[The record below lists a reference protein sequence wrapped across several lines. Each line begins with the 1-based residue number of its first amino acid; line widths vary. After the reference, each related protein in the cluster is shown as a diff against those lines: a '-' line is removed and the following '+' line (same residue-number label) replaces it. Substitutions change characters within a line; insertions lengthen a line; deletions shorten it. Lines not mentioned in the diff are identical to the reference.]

1 MPACPTSRLPSS
13 ARAACSP
20 RSSTRTGCPTCG
32 SPSASRRRCSMRAA
46 ASAAGCSPRRGN
58 RTGPDRGPVRV
69 GPSSPDRKPFEMR
82 VIVVGAGI
90 AGLGAAYRLREQG
103 HQVVLLEKE
112 AEPGGRCRSVPWHG
126 LWAVTGAF
134 AFLGSETNL
143 VEQATKLGLYT
154 PEQLSDLTAA
164 HRWNVLVKR
173 DRALDF
179 GAFDMVAAAKHPFI
193 PLGEKARLL
202 AALPRLAKG
211 MLKADARDITSAVA
225 LDDVDAC
232 EYFRRYSP
240 TFVDYFLE
248 PCMGMFC
255 GYGENDFSLAWA
267 AWSSAG
273 RLSWSGSTM
282 WSFKER
288 GAGKLTW
295 ALGQHLQADAG
306 TDYRLGAAVQRVDV
320 DAQGVRAQ
328 LADGSVDGDA
338 VVIAV
343 PGHQVA
349 PLMPGLDAAR
359 RAFFERIDYAGHHI
373 VYYLLDR
380 PQGELLDTY
389 VLPAADGF
397 RRTGNLRFT
406 DLGDGRTFAHSQWKD
421 WGCRQHAEASTDE
434 LLALAWADVVDA
446 VPALQATRVIDSFIA
461 RQPAAICKRPKGY
474 ITRLKQFR
482 DLGPLPRVAF
492 CGDYLSNST
501 VGQAHWTGLE
511 AAEAL

>member
-1 MPACPTSRLPSS
+1 
-13 ARAACSP
+13 
-20 RSSTRTGCPTCG
+20 
-32 SPSASRRRCSMRAA
+32 
-46 ASAAGCSPRRGN
+46 
-58 RTGPDRGPVRV
+58 
-69 GPSSPDRKPFEMR
+69 MR

-90 AGLGAAYRLREQG
+90 AGLGAAYRLRELG
-103 HQVVLLEKE
+103 HDVVLLERD
-112 AEPGGRCRSVPWHG
+112 AEPGGRCRSVHWHG
-126 LWAVTGAF
+126 LWPVTGAF

-143 VEQATKLGLYT
+143 IEQAQKLGLYT
-154 PEQLSDLTAA
+154 PDQLSDLTAA

-173 DRALDF
+173 RDALDF
-179 GAFDMVAAAKHPFI
+179 GAFDMLAAARHPAI

-202 AALPRLAKG
+202 ATLPKLAKQ
-211 MLKADARDITSAVA
+211 MLSADPRDLTSAVA
-225 LDDVDAC
+225 LDDVNAC

-255 GYGENDFSLAWA
+255 GYGEDDFSLGWA

-273 RLSWSGSTM
+273 RLSWSGGTM

-295 ALGQHLQADAG
+295 ALVRHLAADPG
-306 TDYRLGAAVQRVDV
+306 TELRLGQAVQRVDTH
-320 DAQGVRAQ
+320 
-328 LADGSVDGDA
+328 ADGVQVQLGGETLTGDA
-338 VVIAV
+338 LVMAV

-349 PLMPGLDAAR
+349 ALMPGLDAAR
-359 RAFFERIDYAGHHI
+359 RGFFEQVDYAGHHI

-380 PQGELLDTY
+380 PKGELLDTY

-406 DLGDGRTFAHSQWKD
+406 DLGNGSTFAHSQWKD
-421 WGCRQHAEASTDE
+421 WGCRQHADATTDE
-434 LLALAWADVVDA
+434 LLAMSWADVVDA
-446 VPALQATRVIDSFIA
+446 VPALQGTRVIDSFIS

-474 ITRLKQFR
+474 ITQLKRFR
-482 DLGPLPRVAF
+482 ELGPLPRVAF

-501 VGQAHWTGLE
+501 VGQAHWTGLQ
-511 AAEAL
+511 AAEALNRG

>member
-1 MPACPTSRLPSS
+1 
-13 ARAACSP
+13 
-20 RSSTRTGCPTCG
+20 
-32 SPSASRRRCSMRAA
+32 
-46 ASAAGCSPRRGN
+46 
-58 RTGPDRGPVRV
+58 
-69 GPSSPDRKPFEMR
+69 MR

-90 AGLGAAYRLREQG
+90 AGLGAAWRLREQG
-103 HQVVLLEKE
+103 HEVVLLEKDS
-112 AEPGGRCRSVPWHG
+112 EPGGRCRSVQWHG
-126 LWAVTGAF
+126 IWAVTGAF

-143 VEQATKLGLYT
+143 VEQAKKLRLYT
-154 PEQLSDLTAA
+154 ADQLSDLTAA

-173 DRALDF
+173 REALDF
-179 GAFDMVAAAKHPFI
+179 GAFDMMAAARHPFI
-193 PLGEKARLL
+193 PLKEKAKLL
-202 AALPRLAKG
+202 AALPRMAKA
-211 MLKADARDITSAVA
+211 MLQADARDITSAVA
-225 LDDVDAC
+225 LDDVNAC

-255 GYGENDFSLAWA
+255 GYGEDDFSLAWA

-273 RLSWSGSTM
+273 RLSWSSATM

-295 ALGQHLQADAG
+295 ALGEQLAADAG
-306 TDYRLGAAVQRVDV
+306 VDYRLGQAVHSVLAGADDV
-320 DAQGVRAQ
+320 HVQ
-328 LADGSVDGDA
+328 LADETLTGDA
-338 VVIAV
+338 VVMAV

-359 RAFFERIDYAGHHI
+359 REFFEAVTYAGHHI

-380 PQGELLDTY
+380 PKGELLDTY

-421 WGCRQHAEASTDE
+421 WGCREHADASTEE
-434 LLALAWADVVDA
+434 LLAISWADVVDA
-446 VPALQATRVIDSFIA
+446 VPALQGARVIDSFIA
-461 RQPAAICKRPKGY
+461 QQPAAICKRPKGY
-474 ITRLKQFR
+474 ITRLKRFR
-482 DLGPLPRVAF
+482 ELAPLPRVAF

-511 AAEAL
+511 AARELMAR

>member
-1 MPACPTSRLPSS
+1 
-13 ARAACSP
+13 
-20 RSSTRTGCPTCG
+20 
-32 SPSASRRRCSMRAA
+32 
-46 ASAAGCSPRRGN
+46 
-58 RTGPDRGPVRV
+58 
-69 GPSSPDRKPFEMR
+69 MR

-90 AGLGAAYRLREQG
+90 AGLGAAWRLREQG
-103 HQVVLLEKE
+103 HEVVLLEKDY
-112 AEPGGRCRSVPWHG
+112 EPGGRCRSVQWHG
-126 LWAVTGAF
+126 IWAVTGAF

-143 VEQATKLGLYT
+143 VEQAKKLGLYT
-154 PEQLSDLTAA
+154 SDQLSDLTAA

-173 DRALDF
+173 RETLDF
-179 GAFDMVAAAKHPFI
+179 GAFDMMAAAKHPFI
-193 PLGEKARLL
+193 PLREKAKLL
-202 AALPRLAKG
+202 ATLPRMAKA
-211 MLKADARDITSAVA
+211 MLQADARDITSAVA
-225 LDDVDAC
+225 LDDVNAC

-255 GYGENDFSLAWA
+255 GYGEDDFSLAWA

-273 RLSWSGSTM
+273 RLSWSSATM

-295 ALGQHLQADAG
+295 ALGEHLAADPG
-306 TDYRLGAAVQRVDV
+306 VDYRLGQAVQSVHFD
-320 DAQGVRAQ
+320 
-328 LADGSVDGDA
+328 ADGVQVQLEGQTLSGDA
-338 VVIAV
+338 VVMAV

-359 RAFFERIDYAGHHI
+359 REFFEAVTYAGHHI

-380 PQGELLDTY
+380 PKGELLDTY

-421 WGCRQHAEASTDE
+421 WGCREHADASTEE
-434 LLALAWADVVDA
+434 LLAISWTDVVDA
-446 VPALQATRVIDSFIA
+446 VPALRGTRVIDSFIA
-461 RQPAAICKRPKGY
+461 QQPAAICKRPKGY
-474 ITRLKQFR
+474 ITRLKRFR
-482 DLGPLPRVAF
+482 ELGPLPRVAF

-511 AAEAL
+511 AARELMAR

>member
-1 MPACPTSRLPSS
+1 
-13 ARAACSP
+13 
-20 RSSTRTGCPTCG
+20 
-32 SPSASRRRCSMRAA
+32 
-46 ASAAGCSPRRGN
+46 
-58 RTGPDRGPVRV
+58 
-69 GPSSPDRKPFEMR
+69 

-90 AGLGAAYRLREQG
+90 AGLGAAYRLREAG
-103 HQVVLLEKE
+103 HEVVLLEKD
-112 AEPGGRCRSVPWHG
+112 AEPGGRCRSVQWHG

-143 VEQATKLGLYT
+143 VEQAQKIGLYT
-154 PEQLSDLTAA
+154 ADQLSDLTAA

-173 DRALDF
+173 KEALDF
-179 GAFDMVAAAKHPFI
+179 GAFDMTAAARHPFI

-202 AALPRLAKG
+202 AALPRMARQ
-211 MLKADARDITSAVA
+211 MLQSDPRDITSALA
-225 LDDVDAC
+225 LDDVNAC

-255 GYGENDFSLAWA
+255 GYGEDDYSLGWA
-267 AWSSAG
+267 AWSSVG
-273 RLSWSGSTM
+273 RLSWAGGTM

-295 ALGQHLQADAG
+295 ALGRHLASDPG
-306 TDYRLGAAVQRVDV
+306 TDYRLGQAVQRVEFE
-320 DAQGVRAQ
+320 ANGVHVHTAGDT
-328 LADGSVDGDA
+328 LAADA
-338 VVIAV
+338 VVMAV

-359 RAFFERIDYAGHHI
+359 RGFFAAIDYAGHHI

-380 PQGELLDTY
+380 PKGELLDTY

-421 WGCRQHAEASTDE
+421 WGCRQHADASTEE
-434 LLALAWADVVDA
+434 LLALSWADVIDA
-446 VPALQATRVIDSFIA
+446 VPALQGTRVIDSFIS

-474 ITRLKQFR
+474 IGALRRFH

-501 VGQAHWTGLE
+501 VGQAHWTGLQ
-511 AAEAL
+511 AAEALMAA

>member
-1 MPACPTSRLPSS
+1 
-13 ARAACSP
+13 
-20 RSSTRTGCPTCG
+20 
-32 SPSASRRRCSMRAA
+32 
-46 ASAAGCSPRRGN
+46 
-58 RTGPDRGPVRV
+58 
-69 GPSSPDRKPFEMR
+69 MR

-90 AGLGAAYRLREQG
+90 AGLGAAYRLRELG
-103 HQVVLLEKE
+103 HDVVLLERD

-126 LWAVTGAF
+126 LWPVTGAF

-143 VEQATKLGLYT
+143 IEQAQKLGLYT
-154 PEQLSDLTAA
+154 PDQLSDLTAA

-173 DRALDF
+173 RDALDF
-179 GAFDMVAAAKHPFI
+179 GAFDMLAAARHPAI

-202 AALPRLAKG
+202 ATLPKLAKQ
-211 MLKADARDITSAVA
+211 MLSADPRDLTSAVA
-225 LDDVDAC
+225 LDDVNAC

-255 GYGENDFSLAWA
+255 GYGEDDFSLGWA

-273 RLSWSGSTM
+273 RLSWSGGTM

-295 ALGQHLQADAG
+295 ALGRHLAADPG
-306 TDYRLGAAVQRVDV
+306 TELRLGQAVQRVDTH
-320 DAQGVRAQ
+320 
-328 LADGSVDGDA
+328 ADGVQVQLGGETLTGDA
-338 VVIAV
+338 LVMAV

-349 PLMPGLDAAR
+349 ALMPGLDAAR
-359 RAFFERIDYAGHHI
+359 RGFFEQVDYAGHHI

-380 PQGELLDTY
+380 PKGELLDTY

-406 DLGDGRTFAHSQWKD
+406 DLGNGSTFAHSQWKD
-421 WGCRQHAEASTDE
+421 WGCRQHADATTDE
-434 LLALAWADVVDA
+434 LLAISWADVVDA
-446 VPALQATRVIDSFIA
+446 VPALQGTRVIDSVIS

-474 ITRLKQFR
+474 ITQLKRFHE
-482 DLGPLPRVAF
+482 LGPLPRVAF

-501 VGQAHWTGLE
+501 VGQSHWTGLQ
-511 AAEAL
+511 AAEALNRG

>member
-1 MPACPTSRLPSS
+1 
-13 ARAACSP
+13 
-20 RSSTRTGCPTCG
+20 
-32 SPSASRRRCSMRAA
+32 
-46 ASAAGCSPRRGN
+46 
-58 RTGPDRGPVRV
+58 
-69 GPSSPDRKPFEMR
+69 MR

-90 AGLGAAYRLREQG
+90 AGLGAAYRLRELG
-103 HQVVLLEKE
+103 HEVVLLEKDT
-112 AEPGGRCRSVPWHG
+112 EPGGRCRSVHWHG
-126 LWAVTGAF
+126 LWPVTGAF

-143 VEQATKLGLYT
+143 IEQATKLGLYT
-154 PEQLSDLTAA
+154 PDQLSDLTAA

-173 DRALDF
+173 KDARDF
-179 GAFDMVAAAKHPFI
+179 GAFDMMAAARHPAI

-202 AALPRLAKG
+202 ATLPKLAKQ
-211 MLKADARDITSAVA
+211 MLTADPRDLTSAVA
-225 LDDVDAC
+225 LDDVNAC

-255 GYGENDFSLAWA
+255 GYGEDDFSLGWA

-273 RLSWSGSTM
+273 RLSWSGGTM

-295 ALGQHLQADAG
+295 ALGRHLEADPG
-306 TDYRLGAAVQRVDV
+306 TDYRVGQAVQRVEF
-320 DAQGVRAQ
+320 DADGVRVHTDADR
-328 LADGSVDGDA
+328 LAGDA
-338 VVIAV
+338 VVMAV

-349 PLMPGLDAAR
+349 ALMPGLDTAR
-359 RAFFERIDYAGHHI
+359 RAFFEQVDYAGHHI

-406 DLGDGRTFAHSQWKD
+406 DLGNGQTFAHSQWKD
-421 WGCRQHAEASTDE
+421 WGCRQHADASTEE
-434 LLALAWADVVDA
+434 LLALSWADVVDA
-446 VPALQATRVIDSFIA
+446 VPALQGTRVIDSFIS

-474 ITRLKQFR
+474 ITQLKRFNA
-482 DLGPLPRVAF
+482 LGPLPRVAF

-501 VGQAHWTGLE
+501 VGQSHWTGLQ
-511 AAEAL
+511 AAEALNRG